1 MSMLYSQ
8 LAIVGVA
15 VIAGI
20 VWAVVHKVLDQVFPD
35 SKAVA
40 LGESVHAL
48 IDHVAGQKIG
58 DAVVHTFAE
67 KMADIQQNHA
77 GDLKAFLDKEV
88 GAKVG
93 DQVFATVMD
102 RLGALMSG
110 VVAPVPAPAIVVAD
124 PVPAPAVTTTTT
136 TTVPAA

>member
-1 MSMLYSQ
+1 MSM

-20 VWAVVHKVLDQVFPD
+20 VWAVVHKILDQVFPD

-40 LGESVHAL
+40 LGEAVHAL

-58 DAVVHTFAE
+58 DAVVHTLAE
-67 KMADIQQNHA
+67 EMSLLQQKHPVEF
-77 GDLKAFLDKEV
+77 KTFLDKEL
-88 GAKVG
+88 GNRTG
-93 DQVFATVMD
+93 DQVFAAVMD

-110 VVAPVPAPAIVVAD
+110 FVAPVPGPAMVAAD
-124 PVPAPAVTTTTT
+124 PGPVPAVTTTTT